1 MSDNKSIEK
10 INNVPLLQMR
20 DNKMIETQADKKKIA
35 KNTLYMYIRMV
46 IVMAVLLFT
55 QRVVLDKLGVS
66 DYGIYAAVGGVVA
79 MLGFLNGT
87 LSTGTSRFLTFELG
101 KGNMNKLKSTFS
113 TAFYAHLIL
122 SVIVAVIL
130 LTVGIWFVEHKL
142 IIPIERLNAAV
153 WVLVISV
160 LTTFVSITQV
170 PYSSVIIAHENM
182 RIYAYIGLF
191 EASAKL
197 GIVYLL
203 SLASWDKLIFYA
215 ALVALV
221 QIVVALFCRFYCIR
235 HYDESQQL
243 KHFDKTIFKEMISFS
258 SWSLIANVSQ
268 VLGTQGLT
276 VVMNMFF
283 NPVIIAAQQIGNQ
296 INAAIYQFRS
306 NFVTAINPQ
315 IIKLY
320 AIGEYTESRKLT
332 LETSIYVYDL
342 MLLLSLP
349 VIVLMK
355 PILNLWLV
363 DVPEYAV
370 VFGQWILGAHLF
382 GTYAT
387 MLFIPMTAS
396 GQLKENSY
404 ATVFVTILGVV
415 GLYFVLKAGGSVMWV
430 QYFTLIS
437 TLLYSYVVKPIIVC
451 KYIPDYNW
459 KYLLVNT
466 WQMVKVSIFP
476 VAISIL
482 IYLYWPVSNFWVMI
496 VQAIIIMGL
505 VGVSS
510 LAFMDKLMRQKMFKL
525 VKSKLHIK

>member
-1 MSDNKSIEK
+1 M
-10 INNVPLLQMR
+10 
-20 DNKMIETQADKKKIA
+20 QADKRRIA
-35 KNTLYMYIRMV
+35 KNTLFLYIRML
-46 IVMAVLLFT
+46 IIMAVSLFT
-55 QRVVLDKLGVS
+55 QRVVLDKLGAT

-101 KGNMNKLKSTFS
+101 KGDLNKLKNTFS

-122 SVIVAVIL
+122 AAIVAVVL
-130 LTVGIWFVEHKL
+130 LTGGVWFVEHKL
-142 IIPIERLNAAV
+142 IIPAERLSAAV

-160 LTTFVSITQV
+160 FTTFVSITQV
-170 PYSSVIIAHENM
+170 PYTSVIIAHENM
-182 RIYAYIGLF
+182 SIYAYIGLF
-191 EASAKL
+191 EATAKL
-197 GIVYLL
+197 GIAYLL

-221 QIVVALFCRFYCIR
+221 QIAVALFYRFYCIH
-235 HYDESQQL
+235 HYKESHLQRR
-243 KHFDKTIFKEMISFS
+243 FDKSIFKEMMSFS

-296 INAAIYQFRS
+296 INAAIYQFRG

-320 AIGEYTESRKLT
+320 AVGEYAESRKLT
-332 LETSIYVYDL
+332 LETSIYVFDL

-349 VIVLMK
+349 IIVLME

-363 DVPEYAV
+363 EVPEYAV
-370 VFGQWILGAHLF
+370 IFSQWILGAHLF
-382 GTYAT
+382 GTYAL
-387 MLFIPMTAS
+387 MLYTPMMAS
-396 GQLKENSY
+396 GRLKENSY
-404 ATVFVTILGVV
+404 ASVFVTIFGVV
-415 GLYFVLKAGGSVMWV
+415 GLYFILKAGGGVMWV
-430 QYFTLIS
+430 QYFTLIT

-451 KYIPDYNW
+451 KHIPDYKW
-459 KYLLVNT
+459 KYLLINT
-466 WQMVKVSIFP
+466 WQMIKVALFP

-482 IYLYWPVSNFWVMI
+482 IYKFWPVNGFWIMAL
-496 VQAIIIMGL
+496 QAIIIMGA

-510 LAFMDKLMRQKMFKL
+510 LAFMDKLMRHKL
-525 VKSKLHIK
+525 FSLIKSKLHITK